1 MHKTVIADASCFIV
15 LEKIGF
21 LFLLE
26 RLYSQIYTTPE
37 VANEYELPLPSWV
50 TIESA
55 TDTNQQRSLEE
66 LIDRGEASAIALAL
80 EIPNSLIILDDD
92 KARKVAQR
100 FGIEITS
107 TIGILLKA
115 RLAGHIPAIAPILSS
130 LKKTG
135 FFLSP
140 ALESVIL
147 TTAGEQQ

>member
-26 RLYSQIYTTPE
+26 RLYSQIYTIPE

-55 TDTNQQRSLEE
+55 IDTNQQRSLEE
-66 LIDRGEASAIALAL
+66 LIDPGEASAIALAL

-92 KARKVAQR
+92 KAQKVAQR

-107 TIGILLKA
+107 TIGIFLKA

-130 LKKTG
+130 LKKAG